1 MDHFPLNRNRYRWV
15 MLALLWLLYVAFGLI
30 QRSLAPLVT
39 PILADLRLSFTEM
52 GFILGSW
59 QFTYIAV
66 AIIAGTLIDRWGI
79 RKSLLVG
86 ALALGL
92 SAALRYFAAGFG
104 SLLGAV
110 ALAGVG
116 GPMISIGC
124 PKAISLWFAG
134 KDRGTAVGIYL
145 TGPWIGGIIALTLT
159 NGLIMPLLGQS
170 WRQTFLLYGL
180 LTFAAGLLW
189 WVLARDK
196 AAVSSV
202 DAPGMLQLFRR
213 FIRVRNV
220 RIVLCLGLLTF
231 AIIHAM
237 TNWLPKIL
245 ENSGLS
251 PAMAGLASAI
261 PLAAGIPSI
270 LLLPRLIPTA
280 WRGRF
285 LALCSLLTLVMLA
298 LIMTASGALL
308 LAALAGF
315 GITISPFYGILT
327 LILMDSPEVGS
338 AYMGS
343 VSGLFFCIS
352 EVGGFAG
359 PLAMGAIVDATGS
372 FQMGT
377 LFFAALCLTSFFLSL
392 MLRTR
397 PVVSP

>member
-1 MDHFPLNRNRYRWV
+1 MDHSPLNRNRYRWV

-66 AIIAGTLIDRWGI
+66 AVVAGTLIDRWGI
-79 RKSLLVG
+79 RRSLLLG
-86 ALALGL
+86 AIALGL

-196 AAVSSV
+196 AAVSPG

-245 ENSGLS
+245 ENGGFS
-251 PAMAGLASAI
+251 PAMAGAASAI

-270 LLLPRLIPTA
+270 LLLPRLVPAA

-285 LALCSLLTLVMLA
+285 LALCSLLTLAMLA

-308 LAALAGF
+308 LAALVGF
-315 GITISPFYGILT
+315 GITVSPFYGILT

-343 VSGLFFCIS
+343 VSGLFFCVS

-359 PLAMGAIVDATGS
+359 PLAMGAIVDMTGS

-377 LFFAALCLTSFFLSL
+377 LFFAALCLTSFLLSL
-392 MLRTR
+392 GLRTR
-397 PVVSP
+397 PSVCP

>member
-1 MDHFPLNRNRYRWV
+1 
-15 MLALLWLLYVAFGLI
+15 
-30 QRSLAPLVT
+30 
-39 PILADLRLSFTEM
+39 
-52 GFILGSW
+52 
-59 QFTYIAV
+59 
-66 AIIAGTLIDRWGI
+66 
-79 RKSLLVG
+79 
-86 ALALGL
+86 
-92 SAALRYFAAGFG
+92 
-104 SLLGAV
+104 
-110 ALAGVG
+110 
-116 GPMISIGC
+116 
-124 PKAISLWFAG
+124 
-134 KDRGTAVGIYL
+134 
-145 TGPWIGGIIALTLT
+145 
-159 NGLIMPLLGQS
+159 
-170 WRQTFLLYGL
+170 
-180 LTFAAGLLW
+180 
-189 WVLARDK
+189 
-196 AAVSSV
+196 
-202 DAPGMLQLFRR
+202 
-213 FIRVRNV
+213 
-220 RIVLCLGLLTF
+220 
-231 AIIHAM
+231 
-237 TNWLPKIL
+237 
-245 ENSGLS
+245 
-251 PAMAGLASAI
+251 MAGLASAI